1 MANLL
6 TNILDRARTLFA
18 PRPAPRPPVTTPARQ
33 LGAGDDAVVEP
44 SARTW
49 VEWTPSLVEAAEIQC
64 SAGALR
70 MAADLCHALL
80 GDDRVVATLGVRTR
94 GLMGLP
100 VTFEPG
106 GDKRRTRRVLRAI
119 EADEDWWQMAPEA
132 DLAELLLWGTL
143 LGVGFAKLVAVPG
156 SSGRDL
162 LRLDVWDPRWF
173 RWDTTRRTWLV
184 LTDAGV
190 EIPVAADGRWVIYT
204 PYGEHAPWQRGIWRA
219 LARWW
224 LLKHYAR
231 SDWARHSEVKAAG
244 LLVGFNPSAAQVG
257 ETDLS
262 PKQRK
267 ALSSQLTN
275 LGRDAALV
283 LPRGLDLKLVEST
296 AKNFETYQAQIAA
309 ADTGMA
315 IAVLGQNLTTEV
327 SGGSYAAAQVHQ
339 RVADYLR
346 RADAETLST
355 TLREQVL
362 VYWAAQNFRDPSV
375 APWPVWKVD
384 PEADAKAVG
393 ERWKALGDGLAALA
407 PHVPAGQVIDTATV
421 FATHAVPLTAA
432 PDPAPAE
439 APAFVADAVAG
450 WIAAMMPGAWDTV
463 DGDPTRLRYRCAV
476 GADLFEVD
484 VLLAA
489 GGVTN
494 FPTEGDDEA
503 VSLRNSRWS
512 RPSLDE
518 VLALRDGHPEVW
530 ARGGN
535 TLGTR
540 QFARLLPVVRR
551 GGRPATPTEDLA
563 IRLREAWSAR
573 HAGAGTG
580 ATIAGAV
587 AAWKWWTEL
596 GRGAE
601 IRRVIRAATTKD

>member
-6 TNILDRARTLFA
+6 TAILDRARALFA
-18 PRPAPRPPVTTPARQ
+18 ASPSPRPATPAPIWQ
-33 LGAGDDAVVEP
+33 LGAGDAAVEP

-49 VEWTPSLVEAAEIQC
+49 IEWTPALVEAAEIQC
-64 SAGALR
+64 SAGSLR

-100 VTFEPG
+100 VTFEAS
-106 GDKRRTRRVLRAI
+106 GDKRRSRRVLRAI
-119 EADEDWWQMAPEA
+119 EADEDWWQMAPEGA
-132 DLAELLLWGTL
+132 LSELLLWGTL
-143 LGVGFAKLVAVPG
+143 LGVGFAKLVATPG

-162 LRLDVWDPRWF
+162 LRLEVWDPRWF
-173 RWDTTRRTWLV
+173 RWDATRRTWLV
-184 LTDAGV
+184 QTDAGV
-190 EIPVAADGRWVIYT
+190 EVPISADGRWVIFT

-224 LLKHYAR
+224 LLKHFAR

-244 LLVGFNPSAAQVG
+244 LLVGFNPSAAQPG

-309 ADTGMA
+309 ADAGIA
-315 IAVLGQNLTTEV
+315 IAALGQNLTTEV

-384 PEADAKAVG
+384 PDADAKALG
-393 ERWKALGDGLAALA
+393 ERWKALGDGLTALRE
-407 PHVPAGQVIDTATV
+407 HVPEGFVIDAEAI
-421 FATHAVPLTAA
+421 FEAHGIPLI
-432 PDPAPAE
+432 E
-439 APAFVADAVAG
+439 APANDPPPLPP
-450 WIAAMMPGAWDTV
+450 AALPAM
-463 DGDPTRLRYRCAV
+463 DP
-476 GADLFEVD
+476 
-484 VLLAA
+484 AA
-489 GGVTN
+489 
-494 FPTEGDDEA
+494 
-503 VSLRNSRWS
+503 
-512 RPSLDE
+512 
-518 VLALRDGHPEVW
+518 
-530 ARGGN
+530 
-535 TLGTR
+535 
-540 QFARLLPVVRR
+540 
-551 GGRPATPTEDLA
+551 
-563 IRLREAWSAR
+563 
-573 HAGAGTG
+573 
-580 ATIAGAV
+580 
-587 AAWKWWTEL
+587 
-596 GRGAE
+596 
-601 IRRVIRAATTKD
+601 